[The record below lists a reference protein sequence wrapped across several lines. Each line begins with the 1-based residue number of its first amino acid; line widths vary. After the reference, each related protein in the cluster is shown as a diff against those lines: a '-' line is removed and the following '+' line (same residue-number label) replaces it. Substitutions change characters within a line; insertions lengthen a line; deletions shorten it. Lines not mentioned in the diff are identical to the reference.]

1 MIARTSWYWLAV
13 SPLLAFVMSFVAVL
27 VCYGLRWSDLY
38 PPLSWELVT
47 FIGLTAAVCLTL
59 VAFERLIWRPVT
71 PSVATYWNIRRTVLA
86 TCALYALTVLE
97 FIHSGGVPILM
108 LLGEENYDY
117 RDFGIPVLH
126 VAIFAAYCFLA
137 VHWFSIYLQRGDKR
151 YLMFAVLLLA
161 INVLI
166 VNRGAFVQC
175 VLAIGLLFVLHRGVR
190 PRTLLTVATATVLLI
205 ISFGLVGD
213 ARMAAMGMDPSVAIV
228 QIGEVSADYPERLG
242 SGPFW
247 VYLYASSPLANWQL
261 NVSRDTSIHIA
272 PHIFVALEML
282 PDFIGKRLVSGE
294 IFSIGP
300 ALITDALNV
309 SSAFG
314 RAFYLQGW
322 AGAVAV
328 FTQFLLY
335 YFVVRRL
342 FRGTEY
348 FASALATFSAG
359 SALLVFHNMLTF
371 AGFVGP
377 LMFAALLRLLHSR
390 RRRRARRGSPV
401 SGRSAICASRAID
414 AGAAPQWRS

>member
-1 MIARTSWYWLAV
+1 LISRRRWFWLEV
-13 SPLLAFVMSFVAVL
+13 SPLLAFVVSFIVVV
-27 VCYGLRWSDLY
+27 VCYALGWSELY
-38 PPLSWELVT
+38 PPLSWDLAA
-47 FIGLTAAVCLTL
+47 FIGLTVLVCFAVMTIVRML
-59 VAFERLIWRPVT
+59 WRPAAPNVT
-71 PSVATYWNIRRTVLA
+71 MYWNIRRTVRA
-86 TCALYALTVLE
+86 TCALYALTILE
-97 FIHSGGVPILM
+97 FLHSGGVPIAL
-108 LLGEENYDY
+108 LLGEGTYDY

-137 VHWFSIYLQRGDKR
+137 VHWFSIYMQLHDRR
-151 YLMFAVLLLA
+151 YLICSGMLMA

-175 VLAIGLLFVLHRGVR
+175 SLAIGLLFALHRGFR
-190 PRTLLTVATATVLLI
+190 LRTVLTMSVTTILLI
-205 ISFGLVGD
+205 VAFGLIGD
-213 ARMAAMGMDPSVAIV
+213 ARMAAMGMDPSVAIA
-228 QIGEVSADYPERLG
+228 QIGEVSAGYPEGLG

-261 NVSRDTSIHIA
+261 NVSRDASIHIA
-272 PHIFVALEML
+272 PLTFVALEML
-282 PDFIGKRLVSGE
+282 PDFIGKRLVPDE

-300 ALITDALNV
+300 MLITDALNV

-322 AGAVAV
+322 AGAIAV

-335 YFVVRRL
+335 YFIARRL

-348 FASALATFSAG
+348 FPSAMATFSAG

-377 LMFAALLRLLHSR
+377 LIFAALLRLLHSR
-390 RRRRARRGSPV
+390 RRRRAQRS
-401 SGRSAICASRAID
+401 SSANGRRAIGVARASA
-414 AGAAPQWRS
+414 AGAVPESRS